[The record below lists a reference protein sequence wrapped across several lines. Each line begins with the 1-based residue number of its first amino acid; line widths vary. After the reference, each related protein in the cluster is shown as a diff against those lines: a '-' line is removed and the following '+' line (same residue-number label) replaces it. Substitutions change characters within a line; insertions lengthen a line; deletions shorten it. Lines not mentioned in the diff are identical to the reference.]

1 MNIRKIGGI
10 CALLIGMQTAAAQ
23 SAYISCSPYEK
34 ADRFEALSGK
44 RGILI
49 LSKRSDLVITVS
61 NAPEVQAS
69 AAQRRSDG
77 LYEYA
82 LVLDPN
88 TPRQPKIEVNRRGD
102 VDRVDWVTVPKAD
115 YFSAYLIE
123 ETAKPIRL
131 EDQTA
136 VNSAILD
143 ASLCEVEFQTTIP
156 DLTVDCQELVK
167 CGATVEKGSKKGDAS
182 IQITRVI
189 IPVSVILQAQ
199 QETESASK
207 AWQSLYD
214 QLMGKD
220 DAPASEWEKLD
231 LLKEK
236 KTKAAEDYQ
245 RLTHLN
251 VYATGTNQL
260 PVDISGLRPRS
271 KMVYGVLLRT
281 IIEEKHVSKCAGFM
295 AEGGRQFALR
305 EYDNARQSFLN
316 ALKSSD
322 TPSDMV
328 PSIRNT
334 IAQCDSC
341 IKYENLTYRALK
353 RINELKK
360 QGTVAQTDIL
370 DYYGAAAD
378 FMRIVEKYNPC
389 DYYAKN
395 IRTLETFIENMPL
408 AMRFTITRWIVDRVS
423 AHEGGAFPN
432 VEMWAYYGNTPP
444 RLQDFSDDKSFRHI
458 ASEYPDQFRQIGTSD
473 VNGVVDVEFVRKVLP
488 MGLFFRPTTDKKMAD
503 IVYKDMT
510 NVMNQSVG
518 EYNKRQFRQKMYIRK
533 LKN

>member
-1 MNIRKIGGI
+1 MSIRKILSI
-10 CALLIGMQTAAAQ
+10 FLLTFAMQVAVAQ

-34 ADRFEALSGK
+34 ADRFETLGGK
-44 RGILI
+44 RGVLI
-49 LSKRSDLVITVS
+49 LSKRSDLIITVT

-77 LYEYA
+77 LFEYA
-82 LVLDPN
+82 LVLDPVS
-88 TPRQPKIEVNRRGD
+88 PRQPKIEVNRRGD

-115 YFSAYLIE
+115 YFCAYLIE

-156 DLTVDCQELVK
+156 DLTVDCQELVSR
-167 CGATVEKGSKKGDAS
+167 GATVKKGHKQGDSS
-182 IQITRVI
+182 ILITRVI
-189 IPVSVILQAQ
+189 IPVAVIQQAQ
-199 QETESASK
+199 QEAESARK
-207 AWQSLYD
+207 DYQSFYD
-214 QLMGKD
+214 QLSD
-220 DAPASEWEKLD
+220 EASASEWEKLD
-231 LLKEK
+231 ILKAKE
-236 KTKAAEDYQ
+236 TKAVEDYQ

-260 PVDISGLRPRS
+260 PVDIGSLRPRS
-271 KMVYGVLLRT
+271 KIVYGVLLRT
-281 IIEEKHVSKCAGFM
+281 IIEEKYVSKCAGFM
-295 AEGGRQFALR
+295 AEGGRQFSLR
-305 EYDNARQSFLN
+305 EYANARQSFLN
-316 ALKSSD
+316 ALKSPD
-322 TPSDMV
+322 TPSDMI

-334 IAQCDSC
+334 VAQCDSC

-353 RINELKK
+353 KINELKK
-360 QGTVAQTDIL
+360 QGTVAQTDIY

-395 IRTLETFIENMPL
+395 INTLETFIENMPL

-423 AHEGGAFPN
+423 AQEGGAFPN
-432 VEMWAYYGNTPP
+432 VELWAYYGETPP
-444 RLQDFSDDKSFRHI
+444 KLESYSDDKSFRKM
-458 ASEYPDQFRQIGTSD
+458 ASKHPDQFRQIGTSD
-473 VNGVVDVEFVRKVLP
+473 AKGVVDAEFERKVLP
-488 MGLFFRPTTDKKMAD
+488 MGLFFRPTTDIKMAD

-510 NVMNQSVG
+510 NVMNQSAG
-518 EYNKRQFRQKMYIRK
+518 EYNKRQFRQKMYIRR
-533 LKN
+533 LKK